1 MVDKK
6 KCISCGA
13 CLNVCPVD
21 AISWDID
28 GKAII
33 DYNKCIKCLTCE
45 GVCPVNAIK
54 IKI

>member
-1 MVDKK
+1 MVDKR

-13 CLNVCPVD
+13 CLSVCPVD
-21 AISWDID
+21 AISWDTD

-45 GVCPVNAIK
+45 GSCPVDAIK
-54 IKI
+54 IKV